1 MALSDNKKK
10 ILIACGIIVACVIV
24 GLVIWKMIV
33 VH

>member
-1 MALSDNKKK
+1 MALSNKNKK